1 MFAVFLKAWN
11 AMSLAKSLVSLNSG
25 DRFWQSREDAY
36 LAEAVDNNDLERR
49 MRELEHRPR
58 FG

>member
-11 AMSLAKSLVSLNSG
+11 AMVSLDSG